1 MSVLKKVKK
10 KKKTKF
16 TSYIKNYLKELSLNI
31 KKIYFIFIEIKLIKK
46 V

>member
-16 TSYIKNYLKELSLNI
+16 TSYIKNYLKELNCG
-31 KKIYFIFIEIKLIKK
+31 
-46 V
+46 